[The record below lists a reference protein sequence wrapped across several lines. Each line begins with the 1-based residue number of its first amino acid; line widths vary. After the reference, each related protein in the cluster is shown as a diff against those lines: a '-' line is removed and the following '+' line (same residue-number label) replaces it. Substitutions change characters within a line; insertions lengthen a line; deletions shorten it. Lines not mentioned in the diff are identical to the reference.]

1 MFWENKSILI
11 TGGNG
16 FLGKNLTMRL
26 MELGAKK
33 IKIADNLEKQGE
45 DSYSLENKN
54 IEFIKCDLRERK
66 SSIDICDGIDIV
78 FHCASKVGSNRY
90 YIDSAF
96 DVMSSN
102 MIIDSNV
109 LNAAIKS
116 NISSYI
122 YISSAFIYPLER
134 MQDAFGKAILEE
146 ESFPANPV
154 NSYGWAKLMGEL
166 SLKYATRNNN
176 QLNGVVLR
184 LSNFY
189 GPFQSDDYNKGSII
203 PVLIRKAYEFS
214 NNNSFSIF
222 GNGSESRTY
231 CYISDVL
238 DALCISAEK
247 SYEEHFIGPINIGS
261 EIPIK
266 IVDLAKKIIKISG
279 KKINLRR
286 IPSDSPKT
294 MSQTLD
300 CGLAKNILDG
310 WTPRI
315 TLDTGLEKMYNH
327 YLNKKI

>member
-26 MELGAKK
+26 IDLGAKV

-45 DSYSLENKN
+45 STHGLKIKN
-54 IEFIKCDLRERK
+54 IEFIKCDLRDNK
-66 SSIDICDGIDIV
+66 SCLDICNGIDIV

-96 DVMSSN
+96 DVMTSN
-102 MIIDSNV
+102 MIIDTNV

-116 NISSYI
+116 NISSYV

-134 MQDAFGKAILEE
+134 MQDAFGKGILEE

-166 SLKYATRNNN
+166 SLQYATRINN

-189 GPFQSDDYNKGSII
+189 GPFQCDDYNKGSII
-203 PVLIRKAYEFS
+203 PVLIRKAHEFS
-214 NNNSFSIF
+214 NDNSFSIF
-222 GNGSESRTY
+222 GNGNETRTY
-231 CYISDVL
+231 CYISDIL
-238 DALCISAEK
+238 DALCIAAEK
-247 SYEEHFIGPINIGS
+247 SYKEHFIGPLNIGS

-266 IVDLAKKIIKISG
+266 IVDLAKKIIKVSG
-279 KKINLRR
+279 KDINLQK
-286 IPSDSPKT
+286 IPSKNPKT

-300 CGLAKNILDG
+300 CGLAKTILDG
-310 WTPRI
+310 WTPLI
-315 TLDTGLEKMYNH
+315 SLDTGLEKMYSQ
-327 YLNKKI
+327 YIK